1 MKKPVRL
8 LLVAAAALTV
18 ALLLALGLALH
29 SGVQTWAARRA
40 LAAQPGL
47 KARLGMLNAGF
58 QTVEVTDLRLERDGA
73 VVTLPT
79 FHAELSVIDAGLNE
93 KVNIRRL
100 VAKGWTLDLTHYQ
113 FPSAPRKSAALAP
126 RREFSLVASAYAA
139 EPGATAAVAAATQVF
154 QGVFAQAALPFE
166 LTLDGVELEGDVLLP
181 PTPGVDTGRAHV
193 VLNGGGLASGREG
206 ALTFNLAVA
215 LTGKDTPVNALSITG
230 RLAATMD
237 TPRTFSRLGTKADA
251 SATGPQFPM
260 GVKLSANVAAAR
272 DASGENYTLMLASEN
287 RQLVAVQ
294 ASFPKTTL
302 KLDGTWKLDL
312 RDADLAPFSL
322 GRPLP
327 TFTAAGEGRFT
338 SDPAFGEI
346 HTTGKLDATADK
358 LAVVKPAL
366 AGVGAVRLTAEF
378 DLARRGDALR
388 IERLTAALAG
398 AQPVRQAQGLEPVER
413 PVARVQSLQTF
424 EFNFKTRELK
434 VADPSRELF
443 GVVLEGVPLAWAQ
456 PVLPGLTVSGGDL
469 RGEFAGT
476 AHDEG
481 LMLRP
486 KAPLAVTGLSVTRG
500 GEALL
505 RAVDL
510 TLFASA
516 DYTPQGW
523 QVDVAPFTARH
534 ADATLFVI
542 EAKAGQ
548 LTGKDQPIKVA
559 GKFSAHL
566 PALLAQPAARGSVQL
581 AAGDV
586 AGTFAAESLNA
597 KHAIQASLAIT
608 NLAAHPKLTTEKF
621 PAISADLR
629 ADLTPNGTIALNV
642 PLLLERDGRK
652 SDLTVTG
659 TLLPNSGSLTINA
672 QLTSTQL
679 FLEDAKILAAPLA
692 SAPEEKSTAPASAA
706 APRAAA
712 PPWAGLYGQLSL
724 TLKKVIYSNTFQV
737 SDVTGTLRLDAG
749 AVKLDGVRAGFG
761 EGSDAKFSG
770 GVTFDAKAPQ
780 PYALAADLAVNEFD
794 PAPLFK
800 ALNPSQPAT
809 VEGKFTVASKLAGH
823 SVSLGDL
830 ATGTHGDFQLTS
842 KGGTLHLPVNVSE
855 KADTTSKIASLI
867 AKGTSAIG
875 AVTGRKDYS
884 DIANKAQAVAEVS
897 KLLKAIQYDQLNL
910 VLSRDAALN
919 TVLKDFTLIAP
930 EMRLTGGGQAT
941 HKPGAP
947 LLDEALAAEFKL
959 RARGHTGDLL
969 KYLGALDAT
978 ADELG
983 YAACTLPL
991 KVGGTIGKPDTSDLN
1006 NRLTTLAIEKSG
1018 ALDLLNK
1025 LIPGGGK

>member
-18 ALLLALGLALH
+18 VLLLALGLALH

-47 KARLGMLNAGF
+47 KARLGLLNAGF
-58 QTVEVTDLRLERDGA
+58 QTVELTDLHLERDGA
-73 VVTLPT
+73 IITLPS
-79 FHAELSVIDAGLNE
+79 FHAELSVIDAGMNE

-100 VAKGWTLDLTHYQ
+100 VARGWTLDLTHYQ
-113 FPSAPRKSAALAP
+113 FPAAPKKSAALTP
-126 RREFSLVASAYAA
+126 RREFSLLPSAYAA
-139 EPGATAAVAAATQVF
+139 EPGSAAAAAAATQVF

-181 PTPGVDTGRAHV
+181 PAPGVETGRAHL
-193 VLNGGGLASGREG
+193 VLNGGGFATGREG

-215 LTGKDTPVNALSITG
+215 LTGKDAPVNALTITG

-237 TPRTFSRLGTKADA
+237 TPRTFSRLGTQAAA
-251 SATGPQFPM
+251 SATGPQFPK
-260 GVKLSANVAAAR
+260 GVKLSANIAAAR
-272 DASGENYTLMLASEN
+272 DTSGENYTITLAGEN

-312 RDADLAPFSL
+312 RDADLAPFTL
-322 GRPLP
+322 GRPLLA
-327 TFTAAGEGRFT
+327 FTAAGEGRFT

-346 HTTGKLDATADK
+346 HATGKLDATADK

-398 AQPVRQAQGLEPVER
+398 AQPV
-413 PVARVQSLQTF
+413 ARVQSLQTF

-434 VADPSRELF
+434 VADPSHELF

-476 AHDEG
+476 AHDNG
-481 LMLRP
+481 LTLRP

-500 GEALL
+500 GETLL
-505 RAVDL
+505 RAVDI

-523 QVDVAPFTARH
+523 QVEVAPFTARH
-534 ADATLFVI
+534 SDATLFVI

-559 GKFSAHL
+559 GKFSAYL
-566 PALLAQPAARGSVQL
+566 PVLLAQPAARGSVQL
-581 AAGDV
+581 TAGDV

-597 KHAIQASLAIT
+597 KHAIQASLAVS
-608 NLAAHPKLTTEKF
+608 NLAADPKLTTEKL

-629 ADLTPNGTIALNV
+629 ADLTPNGTITLNV
-642 PLLLERDGRK
+642 PLLFERDGRK

-672 QLTSTQL
+672 QVTSTQL
-679 FLEDAKILAAPLA
+679 FLEDVKILAAPLA
-692 SAPEEKSTAPASAA
+692 SASEEKSSAPASAPAPA
-706 APRAAA
+706 AGPAA
-712 PPWAGLYGQLSL
+712 PPWAGLFGQLSL
-724 TLKKVIYSNTFQV
+724 ALKKVVYSNTFQV

-749 AVKLDGVRAGFG
+749 AVKLDGVRAGLG
-761 EGSDAKFSG
+761 EGSDAKMSG
-770 GVTFDAKAPQ
+770 SVTFDAIAPQ

-800 ALNPSQPAT
+800 AINPGQPAT
-809 VEGKFTVASKLAGH
+809 VEGKFTVASKLAGRA
-823 SVSLGDL
+823 VSLGDL
-830 ATGTHGDFQLTS
+830 AAGAHGDFQLTS
-842 KGGTLHLPVNVSE
+842 KSGTLHLPVNVSE

-947 LLDEALAAEFKL
+947 LLEEALAAEFKL

-991 KVGGTIGKPDTSDLN
+991 KVGGTIGKPDTSELN